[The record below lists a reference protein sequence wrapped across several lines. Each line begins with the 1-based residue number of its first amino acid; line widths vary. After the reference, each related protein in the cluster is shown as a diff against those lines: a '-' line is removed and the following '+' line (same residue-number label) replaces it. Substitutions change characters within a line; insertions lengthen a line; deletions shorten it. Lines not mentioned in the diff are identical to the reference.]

1 MDISNLNMVSQFLH
15 ILLTLF
21 LQKII
26 LSLYIMS
33 GTTKDSQFRLY
44 IHNRIGGVMIIVL
57 FSSLIDRG
65 FEVRSDQTKENR
77 IGI

>member
-44 IHNRIGGVMIIVL
+44 
-57 FSSLIDRG
+57 SLIDRG